1 MEEEGANMETMCTCT
16 TVLLCAKEKPE
27 PLTIASGTAAIEKTI
42 VAYTSDATTSAAAQ
56 RG

>member
-1 MEEEGANMETMCTCT
+1 MQIMCTCT